1 MKTLFLMVIGYLL
14 GSISTGVL
22 LVRKLRPG
30 LDLTKVGSGN
40 IGATNV
46 GRVLGAKWGIVTMVG
61 DCVKGYLPVLLA
73 VEWSMPPV
81 TVAITALS
89 AFLGHIY
96 PLYLRLKGG
105 KGVATALG
113 VWLAIS
119 PSTALI
125 AFIIWSGAVII
136 SRSTAVGALSSA
148 IALPIIVVSTISIG
162 RGVYFLLALIIS
174 CMVFYTHRS
183 NIRIIIEGKTTH

>member
-1 MKTLFLMVIGYLL
+1 MFLIAFGYLL
-14 GSISTGVL
+14 GSIPTGVL
-22 LVRKLRPG
+22 LARRLNPN

-46 GRVLGAKWGIVTMVG
+46 GRALGAKWGVITMFG
-61 DCVKGYLPVLLA
+61 DCLKGYLPVLLA
-73 VEWSMPPV
+73 VKWSGYPV
-81 TVAITALS
+81 TIAVTALS

-96 PLYLRLKGG
+96 PVYLRLKGG

-119 PSTALI
+119 PASALI
-125 AFIIWSGAVII
+125 VLIIWGGAAII

-148 IALPIIVVSTISIG
+148 IGLPVVVLSTLSRG
-162 RGVYFLLALIIS
+162 RGVYFLLALIMS
-174 CMVFYTHRS
+174 VMVFYTHRT
-183 NIRIIIEGKTTH
+183 NIRNIIAGKTTHQ